1 MISTSVR
8 ALLFGGCLFVVGA
21 TAIYLGMGRGSNLML
36 GLGIS
41 AISLAAASFLIGGR
55 LSRRGPDRLE
65 VRRQQRLWRSG
76 PLGRWWLERR
86 KRLP

>member
-1 MISTSVR
+1 MTPTSVW
-8 ALLFGGCLFVVGA
+8 ALLLGGCLFVAGA
-21 TAIYLGMGRGSNLML
+21 TAIYLGMDGGSSLAL

-41 AISLAAASFLIGGR
+41 AISLAVVSLILGGR
-55 LSRRGPDRLE
+55 LSLRGPDRLE

-76 PLGRWWLERR
+76 PLGRWWLNRR